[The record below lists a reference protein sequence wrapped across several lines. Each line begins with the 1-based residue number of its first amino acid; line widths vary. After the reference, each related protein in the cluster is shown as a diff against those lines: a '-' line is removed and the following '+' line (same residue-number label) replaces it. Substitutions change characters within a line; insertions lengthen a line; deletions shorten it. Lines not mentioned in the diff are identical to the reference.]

1 MPREPAVRLSVSWG
15 YDVIV
20 ELRVSRRNWSKIAGG
35 KPVTIRGNGYYYEG
49 EFFRDYWDFSGGLEN
64 FGSDTDRRRTVTT
77 EMATSAPYVRHWSTS
92 SSAKPTEAPGRE
104 AQSCSGFPSD
114 HPQFC
119 IIMRPYGFVGLEHT
133 IGTAWRN

>member
-49 EFFRDYWDFSGGLEN
+49 EFFRDYWDFSGGIDGELRVRY
-64 FGSDTDRRRTVTT
+64 GSPKDGDYGDGYVGTV
-77 EMATSAPYVRHWSTS
+77 
-92 SSAKPTEAPGRE
+92 RE
-104 AQSCSGFPSD
+104 AL
-114 HPQFC
+114 
-119 IIMRPYGFVGLEHT
+119 VE
-133 IGTAWRN
+133 